1 MKLEDFQWDSLYIW
15 VDKQTGA
22 GTEGKIGMDQF
33 DSRWISIDYDRQELS
48 LSDEMPPGL
57 DASKALTLETHRD
70 ILFLNAELEIEGER
84 FGNRF
89 MIHSGFNGSI
99 MLDDA
104 FASEHALAEKLE
116 VISTQEM
123 MDAQG
128 NKLSSV
134 KTRGANFLVAGQ
146 SIEDVEVNF
155 FTGSIGRMQMSII
168 GSEILSSFNPVI
180 DLEDKR
186 IWLRPRES

>member
-57 DASKALTLETHRD
+57 
-70 ILFLNAELEIEGER
+70 
-84 FGNRF
+84 
-89 MIHSGFNGSI
+89 
-99 MLDDA
+99 
-104 FASEHALAEKLE
+104 
-116 VISTQEM
+116 
-123 MDAQG
+123 DAQG